1 MGKVE
6 NPMSCK
12 TDGFPPFLVSYFNAA
27 VSLYCIFVCDSSF
40 LCGGLHLHVRVDL
53 LLVL

>member
-12 TDGFPPFLVSYFNAA
+12 TDGSPPFFVSYFNAA
-27 VSLYCIFVCDSSF
+27 VSLYSIFVCCSSF